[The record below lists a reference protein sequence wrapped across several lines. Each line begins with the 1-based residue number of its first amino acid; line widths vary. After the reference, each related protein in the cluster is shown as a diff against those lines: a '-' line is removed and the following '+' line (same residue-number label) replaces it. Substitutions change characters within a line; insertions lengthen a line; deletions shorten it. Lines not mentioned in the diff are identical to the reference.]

1 VQRDLSVDVTDERST
16 PSCETFG
23 PVPSSGRKTAK
34 LLGEDRRRFSSWQ
47 KDAGTLAPDKEEVL
61 RDWWQTV
68 LHLLS
73 FQSFDKEK
81 LRSLLEQTRPMP
93 VNPFLAITF
102 PNLQLRAREPG

>member
-1 VQRDLSVDVTDERST
+1 LSVDVTDERST